1 MSHTAA
7 SRCSIRSAAT
17 DAEALIISR
26 ANEKP
31 ASAGAR
37 VACPPADLVELA
49 GDKWATLQFVRQA
62 GSSAGPNSP
71 PGQNRSS
78 TVQVPT
84 TTVTAAASRPH
95 RDSSRRS
102 VCASRHPHRLN
113 TTPLLRMTPR
123 RRSNSA
129 DQASRTG
136 HRT

>member
-49 GDKWATLQFVRQA
+49 GDKWATLQVVRQA
-62 GSSAGPNSP
+62 GSSP
-71 PGQNRSS
+71 PGQNRPS
-78 TVQVPT
+78 TVQMPT
-84 TTVTAAASRPH
+84 TTVTAAPSRPH
-95 RDSSRRS
+95 PDSSRRR

-113 TTPLLRMTPR
+113 THPR
-123 RRSNSA
+123 CA
-129 DQASRTG
+129 
-136 HRT
+136 